1 MNEGSVTRMLA
12 LLATRALLPN
22 ARGLECSATPEEV
35 CDMCLRVLYGRMGFR
50 SG

>member
-1 MNEGSVTRMLA
+1 MTRMLA

-22 ARGLECSATPEEV
+22 ARGLECSPTPDEV